1 MFGDIESVQVDMK
14 SWLSLPMPEGVLD
27 FDEELASTS
36 CISLLIDEDLAA
48 ALRNGGSLRE

>member
-14 SWLSLPMPEGVLD
+14 NWLSLPKPEGVLD